1 MIAKMIEDIADQ
13 IVQFVDYMS
22 ISKTNNGVLE
32 ILMEIKG
39 MFNLAFNS
47 FINIDIEE
55 SDNVVKEV
63 VEMQNKILSL
73 IKNSDD
79 VGYALS
85 LQTLIEVLNE
95 IRSIGEIAI
104 NRAVRE
110 GAEEIKI

>member
-1 MIAKMIEDIADQ
+1 
-13 IVQFVDYMS
+13 
-22 ISKTNNGVLE
+22 
-32 ILMEIKG
+32 
-39 MFNLAFNS
+39 
-47 FINIDIEE
+47 
-55 SDNVVKEV
+55 
-63 VEMQNKILSL
+63 MQNKILSL